1 VRTGRKHRATS
12 ARSPGPPHSTTLYGE
27 FDDRAM
33 TNLELTGF
41 TRQASEFW
49 MAIPAD
55 TRAKLLA
62 NVYCGQ
68 CRGAVSIVNVKAMV
82 KRGDLLLNGNCAT
95 CGHEVAR
102 LVEGPGT

>member
-1 VRTGRKHRATS
+1 
-12 ARSPGPPHSTTLYGE
+12 
-27 FDDRAM
+27 M
-33 TNLELTGF
+33 TDLKLDGF
-41 TRQASEFW
+41 TRQASVFW

-68 CRGAVSIVNVKAMV
+68 CRGVVSIVNVKAMV
-82 KRGDLLLNGNCAT
+82 KRGDLLLEGNCAT

-102 LVEGPGT
+102 LVEGSDT